1 MNNYIQASSRLV
13 GLFINKKTGDIPL
26 YKRKVSGCPAND
38 FTIPIELLVFVSNI
52 LTVKIL
58 ISQ

>member
-13 GLFINKKTGDIPL
+13 GLFINKKTEDISL
-26 YKRKVSGCPAND
+26 VKRKVSGCPAND